1 MITGKR
7 FWKRATA
14 SRSSGWWTV
23 VSPVRQKRIDAFR
36 EIDLYPVTCESLS
49 AGRSNVQVL
58 EGLIAG
64 GARVVQLRDKEAS
77 QGELYK
83 TAVTF
88 REMTTKAGMLLIVN
102 DYVDIALA
110 VGADGVHLGQDDM
123 PPEVIRDIAPDLII
137 GVSTHSLDQALTAQA
152 AGADYI
158 NVGPIYPTGTKEVAV
173 KVMGPEAVT
182 TIGSKVDIPF
192 TVMGGIKES
201 NMDELLKRGARRL
214 AIVTAVTEAD
224 DIAGAVRK
232 MRERILGYSDKR

>member
-1 MITGKR
+1 
-7 FWKRATA
+7 
-14 SRSSGWWTV
+14 
-23 VSPVRQKRIDAFR
+23 VRQKRIDAFR

-49 AGRSNVQVL
+49 AGRTNVQVL

-64 GARVVQLRDKEAS
+64 GAKVVQLRDKEAS
-77 QGELYK
+77 PGDLYK

-88 REMTTKAGMLLIVN
+88 REMTKKASMLLIIN

-110 VGADGVHLGQDDM
+110 VNADGVHLGQDDM
-123 PPEVIRDIAPDLII
+123 PPEAVRSIAPDLLVGI
-137 GVSTHSLDQALTAQA
+137 STHSLEQVLIAQA

-182 TIGSKVDIPF
+182 DIGSKVDIPF

-201 NMDELLKRGARRL
+201 NMDELLKRGAKRL
-214 AIVTAVTEAD
+214 AVVTAVTEAE
-224 DIAGAVRK
+224 DIAEATNRMRK
-232 MRERILGYSDKR
+232 RILSFGER